1 MGGRV
6 RSRSWRGR
14 SREVGVLYQVKKYFY
29 YFTLLY
35 PRELYPLPGI
45 QFSGSVRSGTPRF
58 YTQNYN
64 LSQLCN
70 THNTRLYVILY
81 VWNVRT
87 GHGRGAGAGGC
98 RCGLCAKG

>member
-45 QFSGSVRSGTPRF
+45 QFSGSVRVRAPELRAFIHKITI
-58 YTQNYN
+58 YHNYAIH
-64 LSQLCN
+64 
-70 THNTRLYVILY
+70 TI
-81 VWNVRT
+81 
-87 GHGRGAGAGGC
+87 HGSM
-98 RCGLCAKG
+98 